1 VRSRSS
7 SAPELRGLVLPG
19 VFAPRSDSWLL
30 AAVAR
35 REPLPIGAR
44 VLELCSGP
52 AFAGV
57 AAAHGRGSLTAVDVS
72 RRAVLNARLNGWL
85 NGVPV
90 TARRGNLFEAV
101 GDERFDLIL
110 ANPPYVPGP
119 PNPERGPARAWD
131 AGEDGREVVDRICA
145 EAAAHLRP
153 DGTVLLVHSDIIG
166 ADTTLEAYTA
176 TGLVADVAAHERGP
190 LGPLLRARRA
200 ELEARG
206 QLMPGQLDEVVMVLR
221 GRSGRVPSSRSVE
234 ACPTP

>member
-1 VRSRSS
+1 MHSKSS
-7 SAPELRGLVLPG
+7 SGRELRGIILPG

-35 REPLPIGAR
+35 REPLPAGAR
-44 VLELCSGP
+44 VLELCAGP

-57 AAAHGRGSLTAVDVS
+57 SAARGRASLTTVDVA

-85 NGVPV
+85 NGVPT
-90 TARRGNLFEAV
+90 TARRGDLFAAV
-101 GDERFDLIL
+101 GDDERFDLIL

-119 PNPERGPARAWD
+119 PPPDSGPQRAWD

-145 EAAAHLRP
+145 GAARHLRP
-153 DGTVLLVHSDIIG
+153 GGTVLLVHSDIIG
-166 ADTTLEAYTA
+166 ADTTLDAYTA
-176 TGLVADVAAHERGP
+176 TGLAADVAARERGP
-190 LGPLLRARRA
+190 LGPLLRERRA

-221 GRSGRVPSSRSVE
+221 GRVPSERSAP
-234 ACPTP
+234 ACPSPTR